1 VKTGKYEIG
10 WHLDPAVWGMGYA
23 TEAAKA
29 LIEQARNADVTCL
42 HAVVYADNH
51 KSSAVCER
59 LQMKRVGLTDDWY
72 NESLIEYVLYLN

>member
-1 VKTGKYEIG
+1 
-10 WHLDPAVWGMGYA
+10 
-23 TEAAKA
+23 
-29 LIEQARNADVTCL
+29 
-42 HAVVYADNH
+42 VVYADNH